1 MTTKAANK
9 KTKRASTKVQKVH
22 ESRSKNLDQCWEL
35 VTFLGFPWE
44 EAKKYK
50 GAELVFLLEKAEEN
64 KVEFL
69 KRQKRE
75 EEERLNRERYVAQM
89 QQQQQQAFQQQQQ
102 AQMQQQMQGNP
113 YQQQQPPQGLP
124 PQ

>member
-9 KTKRASTKVQKVH
+9 TSKRRTNVQKVH
-22 ESRSKNLDQCWEL
+22 ETKSKKLEQSWEL
-35 VTFLGFPWE
+35 VTFLGFAWE

-50 GAELVFLLEKAEEN
+50 GAELACLLEKAEES

-75 EEERLNRERYVAQM
+75 EEEKLNRDRYISQM
-89 QQQQQQAFQQQQQ
+89 QQQQQAAMQQQQQ
-102 AQMQQQMQGNP
+102 AAMQQQMQQNP
-113 YQQQQPPQGLP
+113 YQQQVPPQGLP